1 MYEVDNAI
9 KEFLALIKSLIET
22 RKNSPNC
29 YRHDV
34 FEKMELTN
42 WCTYPK
48 YIWQW
53 NLTHQEYFDIKSLLT
68 KYSSILKDVIRNKT
82 CCKLLQMYVSEWYKR
97 EYNGNDKQGNA
108 FDDIQADYFAQS
120 ICEHLGIPIYRSRV
134 HENNENAGQR
144 EWLYTIYV
152 DGGLPLNYLL
162 KKKNSAFRKTIEDII
177 ETNAE
182 GAEYLSDYLGDL
194 CNNQVINQSYKNKAS
209 VYDFIQ
215 DFVIKGNLL
224 IEDFEEFT
232 KLIQETNDNQ
242 LQKKIEVR
250 YKVFKTAYC
259 FQLIPQLFFRKE
271 PNDVRYAISQER
283 LNAWGAHPQN
293 NRFVMEIKAQ
303 QNTIWKKQY
312 TKCLR
317 GDYISFPKSDK
328 TDLRIEDCL
337 CLEKWDV
344 LVDGSPIQ
352 NKAIYNALREKGY
365 VQMYSID
372 GFSWCSQSSNNYKYS
387 AVLFDRTKEPSLN
400 EDDETNIIVDGNP
413 SELFG
418 WKQIDEML
426 CFTINGKKTTLFNRA
441 GELFVEPKVKPLS
454 EYYFGKCVENQ
465 KLYLLYME
473 EKPSFDVV
481 YTKEYNGEIVSQP
494 LNEEKYKCEIK
505 YGNDGSF
512 TTLENSS
519 HCGYAE
525 VRITC
530 TSNDQINKTIRCF
543 FIPEKAEIRNIT
555 DANNRRTDFR
565 NFNGLTICYLDEK
578 LVNDKG
584 VWRKYWGSFSKED
597 YHFPEAKYQVT
608 DGVVSFELAVEK
620 PLDATV
626 VKKKSTGSIVVV
638 GRKEKENRIKL
649 PILALDRIKVH
660 QLPNNTFVKL
670 DKFRFYSYAY
680 TALMEHEY
688 TDNHSVPNTYLD
700 LQTFTHV
707 FSLRQTIG
715 NFDLGSLC
723 FVFVPTK
730 NPRNRQDIK
739 WIHEDTLQFDIPSED
754 EGIVVQLVE
763 RHGTPLI
770 LLKPIYVPAK
780 GGYKDLEGWERKEAR
795 RKRINNYH
803 RIYSG
808 IISDFDEAID
818 YFDVAVET
826 GMYFGVFDALMGLVF
841 MNNDIENK
849 LVESN
854 NSAKH
859 LAQFY
864 KQYVE
869 KRNAVKYEQLW
880 RMADE
885 FLFDWCLIP
894 QSVWNE
900 LFEDL
905 TAVKEL
911 LRFRHHQIDWMSIRL
926 KNKEI
931 KDDYQNIIL
940 RTITSSFKGGNGRNS
955 VGKASFWNLDL
966 NSRIRTLNLLSE
978 INNETISNY
987 IQVE

>member
-29 YRHDV
+29 YLHDV
-34 FEKMELTN
+34 FEKMELTS
-42 WCTYPK
+42 WCTHPK

-53 NLTHQEYFDIKSLLT
+53 NLTLQEYNDIKSLMS
-68 KYSSILKDVIRNKT
+68 KYSSILKEVIQNKT
-82 CCKLLQMYVSEWYKR
+82 CCILLQMYVSEWYKR
-97 EYNGNDKQGNA
+97 EYNGNDRQGNA
-108 FDDIQADYFAQS
+108 FKSVGLTNIS
-120 ICEHLGIPIYRSRV
+120 EELCYRLEKEVYHDSSGDCRT
-134 HENNENAGQR
+134 
-144 EWLYTIYV
+144 LDTLYV

-162 KKKNSAFRKTIEDII
+162 NKENSAFRRTIEDII
-177 ETNAE
+177 EVNAE
-182 GAEYLSDYLGDL
+182 GAEYLSDNLGDL
-194 CNNQVINQSYKNKAS
+194 CNNQVVNQSYKNKAS
-209 VYDFIQ
+209 IYDFVQ

-224 IEDFEEFT
+224 IEGFEEFT
-232 KLIQETNDNQ
+232 RLIQETNDKQ

-250 YKVFKTAYC
+250 YKVFKTAKC

-293 NRFVMEIKAQ
+293 NSFVMEIKAQ

-328 TDLRIEDCL
+328 TDLRIEDYL

-344 LVDGSPIQ
+344 LVDGLPIQ

-365 VQMYSID
+365 VQMYSTD
-372 GFSWCSQSSNNYKYS
+372 RFSWYSQSSNNYKYS
-387 AVLFDRTKEPSLN
+387 AVLFDRTKGTSLN
-400 EDDETNIIVDGNP
+400 EDDETNIIVDGKP

-418 WKQIDEML
+418 WKIIDEML
-426 CFTINGKKTTLFNRA
+426 CFTISDKKTTLFNRA
-441 GELFVEPKVKPLS
+441 GELFVESKVKPLS
-454 EYYFGKCVENQ
+454 EYYFGKCVEDK

-473 EKPSFDVV
+473 ERPSFDVV
-481 YTKEYNGEIVSQP
+481 YTKELNGEIVSQP
-494 LNEEKYKCEIK
+494 LNEKEYKWEIK
-505 YGNDGSF
+505 YGHDGSF
-512 TTLENSS
+512 TSLENSS
-519 HCGYAE
+519 HCGCAE
-525 VRITC
+525 IRITYN
-530 TSNDQINKTIRCF
+530 SNDKINKTIRCF
-543 FIPEKAEIRNIT
+543 FIPKKAEIRNIT

-565 NFNGLTICYLDEK
+565 NFNGLTIRYKDEK

-584 VWRKYWGSFSKED
+584 VWRKFWGSFSKED
-597 YHFPEAKYQVT
+597 YHCPEAKYQVT
-608 DGVVSFELAVEK
+608 DGVVCFELAVDK

-626 VKKKSTGSIVVV
+626 VKSTGSIVGV

-670 DKFRFYSYAY
+670 DKYRFYSYAY

-715 NFDLGSLC
+715 NFDLSSLC

-808 IISDFDEAID
+808 IISNFDEAID

-869 KRNAVKYEQLW
+869 KRNAVKHEQLW

-911 LRFRHHQIDWMSIRL
+911 LRFRHHQIDWVSIRL

-940 RTITSSFKGGNGRNS
+940 RTITGSYKGGNGRNS

-966 NSRIRTLNLLSE
+966 NSRIRTLNLLGE